1 MVSDTTNYFA
11 TNSTSELKKKK
22 KKTGLQWYK
31 WENLVWS
38 DILYLVKRKL

>member
-22 KKTGLQWYK
+22 KKKQVY
-31 WENLVWS
+31 S
-38 DILYLVKRKL
+38 DTNERI